1 VNGASDL
8 VNNMIAVGFITL
20 GKEGDFHL
28 TPEGRERALHLIRA
42 HRLWESYLADETG
55 YSEKEWHE
63 QAEDR
68 EHRLSES
75 EVAKLSSNLGRP
87 TRDPHGDLI
96 PSEVDSSPLQSGRPL
111 NALTVGESARIVHIE
126 DEPTSVYEGLVR
138 RGLRPGM
145 QIRTVQASDKEIRIL
160 AGSDE
165 SVLTRIEAANISV
178 VPLSKTLIEQRP
190 SILLSDLKAGER
202 GEILAISSACRGH
215 MRRRLM
221 DLGFLPGTI
230 IKAEMGSPLGD
241 PMAYSVR
248 GVNVALRSEQG
259 SLIEI
264 RRVES

>member
-1 VNGASDL
+1 
-8 VNNMIAVGFITL
+8 
-20 GKEGDFHL
+20 
-28 TPEGRERALHLIRA
+28 
-42 HRLWESYLADETG
+42 
-55 YSEKEWHE
+55 
-63 QAEDR
+63 
-68 EHRLSES
+68 
-75 EVAKLSSNLGRP
+75 
-87 TRDPHGDLI
+87 
-96 PSEVDSSPLQSGRPL
+96 
-111 NALTVGESARIVHIE
+111 
-126 DEPTSVYEGLVR
+126 
-138 RGLRPGM
+138 M